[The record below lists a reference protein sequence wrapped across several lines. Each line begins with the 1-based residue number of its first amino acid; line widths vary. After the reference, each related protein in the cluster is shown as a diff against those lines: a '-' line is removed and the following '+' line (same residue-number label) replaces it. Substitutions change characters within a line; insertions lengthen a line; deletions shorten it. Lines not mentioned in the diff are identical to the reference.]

1 MKSHYVILVRHGSG
15 QRSARWHGC
24 LQQAG
29 PPTVGRLR
37 LCCLQPSC
45 LPCLSCCL
53 PNSARAQYQA
63 HTCILDIFTM
73 QDNKSCIVVWSTM
86 HPLGPC
92 LPKPPLISDH
102 NIYPLTP
109 PPSVHATHC
118 TSPSSFLPNRCLCP
132 RVAKTSNFAQNPGF
146 CQDASKSCNL
156 VLRSYNLILN
166 PRQHLKAWA
175 VFKGQGYNP
184 LTGILDH
191 KIMQSWSYGCAR
203 KLLITY
209 LLKSNF
215 DYIVILSFTSI
226 LLLA

>member
-1 MKSHYVILVRHGSG
+1 M
-15 QRSARWHGC
+15 
-24 LQQAG
+24 
-29 PPTVGRLR
+29 GRLR

-73 QDNKSCIVVWSTM
+73 RGNKSCIVVWSTM

-118 TSPSSFLPNRCLCP
+118 TSPSSFLPNRCLCQ
-132 RVAKTSNFAQNPGF
+132 RVAKTSNLRKI
-146 CQDASKSCNL
+146 QDSVKT
-156 VLRSYNLILN
+156 
-166 PRQHLKAWA
+166 PR
-175 VFKGQGYNP
+175 
-184 LTGILDH
+184 
-191 KIMQSWSYGCAR
+191 KIATSSSQEV
-203 KLLITY
+203 TT
-209 LLKSNF
+209 
-215 DYIVILSFTSI
+215 SFST
-226 LLLA
+226 